1 MTDYEKCERA
11 YKLGAG
17 PDKLRIWVKAGK
29 ITAEEFEQ
37 ITGEAYNSE
46 G

>member
-1 MTDYEKCERA
+1 MTNFEKCKRA
-11 YKLGAG
+11 YELGASA
-17 PDKLRIWVKAGK
+17 DKLRVWVKAGK

-37 ITGEAYNSE
+37 ITGEAYELE